1 MAVITFPHPEW
12 DIDEDLDD
20 DEREYEDEPAVP
32 LTTPGEN

>member
-12 DIDEDLDD
+12 DLDDDIDD